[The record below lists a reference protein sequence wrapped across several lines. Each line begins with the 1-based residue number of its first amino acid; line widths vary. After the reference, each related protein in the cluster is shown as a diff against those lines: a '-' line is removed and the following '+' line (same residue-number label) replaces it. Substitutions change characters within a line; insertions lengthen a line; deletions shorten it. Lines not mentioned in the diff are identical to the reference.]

1 MLLDKGKAQTKYKK
15 NDITGRIT
23 DGIEGKAAPIWGFS
37 YHSIVTQP
45 IKDKRLAVVN
55 KVIFSSFEVRKSAA

>member
-23 DGIEGKAAPIWGFS
+23 DGIEGKAAPI
-37 YHSIVTQP
+37 
-45 IKDKRLAVVN
+45 
-55 KVIFSSFEVRKSAA
+55 